1 MHASTVGLLVHGGYL
16 GGVFIA
22 IKGGLPAALAA
33 LIVGIQPL
41 LTGILAR
48 PLLGESLTRKK
59 WRGLFLGFL
68 GVCMVVSEKLPEE
81 NSFGI
86 DSIFFASLALVSIT
100 LGTLYQK
107 RFATN
112 IDIHTSAVIQFISAL
127 TIFGLLSV
135 SLEDMVVE
143 WTFESIFALFWLA
156 IVLSIGAILILV
168 RLIKSGA
175 TSNVAS
181 LFYLVPPATAV
192 EAWLLFDEKLGC
204 VAIAGMVVAVIGV
217 AMVIQ

>member
-1 MHASTVGLLVHGGYL
+1 M
-16 GGVFIA
+16 
-22 IKGGLPAALAA
+22 
-33 LIVGIQPL
+33 
-41 LTGILAR
+41 
-48 PLLGESLTRKK
+48 
-59 WRGLFLGFL
+59 
-68 GVCMVVSEKLPEE
+68 
-81 NSFGI
+81 
-86 DSIFFASLALVSIT
+86 
-100 LGTLYQK
+100 
-107 RFATN
+107 
-112 IDIHTSAVIQFISAL
+112 IQFISAL

-135 SLEDMVVE
+135 SLENMVFE

-204 VAIAGMVVAVIGV
+204 VAIAGMVVTVIGV
-217 AMVIQ
+217 AMVIQRPSN

>member
-1 MHASTVGLLVHGGYL
+1 MYQKNYL
-16 GGVFIA
+16 
-22 IKGGLPAALAA
+22 K
-33 LIVGIQPL
+33 
-41 LTGILAR
+41 
-48 PLLGESLTRKK
+48 E
-59 WRGLFLGFL
+59 FLWDRF
-68 GVCMVVSEKLPEE
+68 
-81 NSFGI
+81 N
-86 DSIFFASLALVSIT
+86 FFVSLALVSIT

-107 RFATN
+107 RFNTK
-112 IDIHTSAVIQFISAL
+112 IDIRTSAVIQFISAL

-143 WTFESIFALFWLA
+143 WTFESIFDLFWLA
-156 IVLSIGAILILV
+156 IFLLIGATLILL

-204 VAIAGMVVAVIGV
+204 VAIAGMVVTVIGV
-217 AMVIQ
+217 AMVIQRPSN